1 MSVNDMDPHAQT
13 VKAIEEGRPIEA
25 QYVRQGKRNMRVV
38 WVLVV
43 SLALA
48 ALFTFGAWVLRAPEL
63 RGQGGQTSVS
73 GEQFGPVNSVPAKQK
88 AEQDPNAARRGS
100 TSDAQYPAP

>member
-1 MSVNDMDPHAQT
+1 MSVNDMDPHAQA
-13 VKAIEEGRPIEA
+13 VNALEEGRPIEA

-48 ALFTFGAWVLRAPEL
+48 ALFTFGAWMMRSPGL
-63 RGQGGQTSVS
+63 RGEGGQTAVS
-73 GEQFGPVNSVPAKQK
+73 GEKFGPVNSVPAKQT
-88 AEQDPNAARRGS
+88 AEQDPNAPRRGS
-100 TSDAQYPAP
+100 TTDAQNPAP